1 MIWKRIIVKCFFLV
15 KMFILK
21 KDVDTFS
28 LAACLRIEILDEEN
42 VVFVSKE
49 NWEYYLESDSEENF
63 EKRNWVV
70 KF

>member
-1 MIWKRIIVKCFFLV
+1 MENNYSKVFLFSKDV
-15 KMFILK
+15 YSK
-21 KDVDTFS
+21 KDADTFS

-42 VVFVSKE
+42 VVFVSEE

-63 EKRNWVV
+63 EKRNRVV

>member
-1 MIWKRIIVKCFFLV
+1 MEKNYSKVFLFSKDV
-15 KMFILK
+15 YSK
-21 KDVDTFS
+21 KDIDTFS

-42 VVFVSKE
+42 VVCVSKE
-49 NWEYYLESDSEENF
+49 NWEYYLEGDSEENF

>member
-1 MIWKRIIVKCFFLV
+1 MEKNYSKVFLFSKDV
-15 KMFILK
+15 YSK

-42 VVFVSKE
+42 VVFVFKE
-49 NWEYYLESDSEENF
+49 DWEYYLESDSEENF